1 MAVVYLHRRKDTNEV
16 FYVGIGQTEKR
27 AYDVKSRKN
36 KYWKR
41 IVEKYGYIVEILL
54 TNLSW
59 VQACE
64 KEKELI
70 IEIGR
75 SDLKLGPLAN
85 MTDGGE
91 GQNNPSEETRKK
103 LQYKK
108 TEQHKEL
115 LRNYQIGVKQSKET
129 IEKRLATGFYKTE
142 DYKQK
147 QREAHLGKPRSEET
161 KQKLRKPKPPRTKE
175 HSDKISQAKKG
186 KPSHMKGVKKSHVW
200 EFEKEIKDFRNQ
212 GWSLEKLRKHY
223 KCGERTLLKILSN

>member
-27 AYDVKSRKN
+27 AYDIKNRKN
-36 KYWKR
+36 KHWKG
-41 IVEKYGYIVEILL
+41 IIGKYGYTVEILL
-54 TNLSW
+54 TDLSW
-59 VQACE
+59 DQACE

-70 IEIGR
+70 AEIGR
-75 SDLKLGPLAN
+75 KDLKLGPLVN

-147 QREAHLGKPRSEET
+147 QREAHLRKPRSEET

>member
-1 MAVVYLHRRKDTNEV
+1 MAVVYLHRRRDTNEI

-27 AYDVKSRKN
+27 AYDVKNRKN
-36 KYWKR
+36 KHWKR
-41 IVEKYGYIVEILL
+41 IIEKYGYIVEILL
-54 TNLSW
+54 TDISW
-59 VQACE
+59 DQACE

-70 IEIGR
+70 AEIGR
-75 SDLKLGPLAN
+75 KDLKLGPLVN

-108 TEQHKEL
+108 TEQHREL

-186 KPSHMKGVKKSHVW
+186 KPSHMKGVKKSYVW
-200 EFEKEIKDFRNQ
+200 EFEKEIKNFRNQ

>member
-27 AYDVKSRKN
+27 AYDIKNRKN
-36 KYWKR
+36 KHWKG
-41 IVEKYGYIVEILL
+41 IVEKYGYTVEIFL
-54 TNLSW
+54 TDLSW
-59 VQACE
+59 DQACE

-70 IEIGR
+70 AEIGR
-75 SDLKLGPLAN
+75 KDLKLGPLVN

-91 GQNNPSEETRKK
+91 GQNNPSEETRRK

-115 LRNYQIGVKQSKET
+115 LRSYRIGVKQSKET
-129 IEKRLATGFYKTE
+129 VEKRLATGFHKTE

-175 HSDKISQAKKG
+175 HSDRISQAKKG
-186 KPSHMKGVKKSHVW
+186 KPSHMRGVKKSHVW
-200 EFEKEIKDFRNQ
+200 EFEKEIKDLRNQ

>member
-1 MAVVYLHRRKDTNEV
+1 MAVVYLHRRKDTNEI

-27 AYDVKSRKN
+27 AYDVKNRKN
-36 KYWKR
+36 KHWKGIIER
-41 IVEKYGYIVEILL
+41 YGYTVEILL
-54 TNLSW
+54 TDLSW
-59 VQACE
+59 DQACE

-70 IEIGR
+70 TEIGR
-75 SDLKLGPLAN
+75 KDLKLGPLVN

-115 LRNYQIGVKQSKET
+115 LRNYRVGVKQSKET